1 MEKSVTFVAT
11 QYRKEPVRVS
21 FYTKDGK
28 RVSFATD
35 RKVGHKEVVQFT
47 AHGKGKK

>member
-1 MEKSVTFVAT
+1 MIALITWKNLL
-11 QYRKEPVRVS
+11 S

-47 AHGKGKK
+47 ADGEGKK